1 MYKKNNFV
9 SLTLELP
16 QKTKWYDKKT
26 KTMTEIK
33 PSPEAYEFQTDRP
46 KYKDSVTGQ
55 EYFSFGY
62 QKWTQTKHYQD
73 AVRQGLVETTASVDI
88 ENTNDPRFTKVTR
101 KFVWFFKKKS
111 ESKSIDGFKPIR
123 QTMPQYAAVAMT
135 QAQPSAPDN
144 AVPVTLQDHKQIN
157 EDSEPLDDEI
167 PF

>member
-1 MYKKNNFV
+1 MYKKSNFV

-26 KTMTEIK
+26 KTMTTRK

-73 AVRQGLVETTASVDI
+73 AVRQGLIETTASVDI
-88 ENTNDPRFTKVTR
+88 ENTNDPRFTKITR

-111 ESKSIDGFKPIR
+111 ESKSIDGFKPIG
-123 QTMPQYAAVAMT
+123 QTMPQYTPQQMT
-135 QAQPSAPDN
+135 EAQPSAPEN
-144 AVPVTLQDHKQIN
+144 AQPITMEDHKAM
-157 EDSEPLDDEI
+157 SELDDEI

>member
-111 ESKSIDGFKPIR
+111 ESKSIDGFKAIR
-123 QTMPQYAAVAMT
+123 QTIPQYKEVPMT
-135 QAQPSAPDN
+135 QAQPSAPEH
-144 AVPVTLQDHKQIN
+144 AQPVEKM
-157 EDSEPLDDEI
+157 EDMDDEI

>member
-55 EYFSFGY
+55 EYYSFGY

-123 QTMPQYAAVAMT
+123 QTMPQYTPQQMT
-135 QAQPSAPDN
+135 EAQPSAPKN
-144 AVPVTLQDHKQIN
+144 AQPITMEDHKAM
-157 EDSEPLDDEI
+157 SELDDEI